1 MKCQITFDDQN
12 ASAIEWISDEY
23 KISDLEPFINSIHC
37 DGGENI
43 EELYGDDFSR
53 LSFDGF
59 KTIEGDDE
67 KIFKLLFNCK
77 FEFDEKNF
85 SEFTA
90 ALNNSLNQI
99 EIKVGFKNKSGEI
112 IDNDDLYEGHSDM
125 PSEVQ
130 IL

>member
-1 MKCQITFDDQN
+1 MKCQITFNDEN
-12 ASAIEWISDEY
+12 ASTIEWISDEY
-23 KISDLEPFINSIHC
+23 KISELEPFINSIHC

-43 EELYGDDFSR
+43 EELYGDDFNQ

-59 KTIEGDDE
+59 KTTEGDDE
-67 KIFKLLFNCK
+67 NTFKLLFNCK

-85 SEFTA
+85 SDFKT
-90 ALNNSLNQI
+90 ALNNSSNQI

-112 IDNDDLYEGHSDM
+112 IDNDDLYEGHSDI
-125 PSEVQ
+125 PSEAQ